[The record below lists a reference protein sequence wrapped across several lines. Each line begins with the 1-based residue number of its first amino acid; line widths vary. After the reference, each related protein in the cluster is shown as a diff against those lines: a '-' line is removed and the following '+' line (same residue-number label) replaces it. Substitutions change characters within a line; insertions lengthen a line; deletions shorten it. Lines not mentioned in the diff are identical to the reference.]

1 MFSGF
6 MSALGLMEMVMG
18 ESVII
23 GLSGRVSLNTFGNDF
38 SSTLAQWR
46 SAASSSGEGMR
57 GVALL
62 VMAAVLGLAGF
73 GKGNDALMMP
83 RA

>member
-1 MFSGF
+1 
-6 MSALGLMEMVMG
+6 MG

-23 GLSGRVSLNTFGNDF
+23 GLSGKVSLSTFGNDF
-38 SSTLAQWR
+38 SNTLAQWR
-46 SAASSSGEGMR
+46 SATSSSGEGMR

-62 VMAAVLGLAGF
+62 VIAAILGLAGF
-73 GKGNDALMMP
+73 CKGNDALIMP

>member
-1 MFSGF
+1 
-6 MSALGLMEMVMG
+6 MG

-23 GLSGRVSLNTFGNDF
+23 GLSGRVSLSTLGNNF
-38 SSTLAQWR
+38 SSTLAHWR
-46 SAASSSGEGMR
+46 SAASSSGEGTR

-62 VMAAVLGLAGF
+62 VRAVVLGLAGL
-73 GKGNDALMMP
+73 GNGNDALMMP